1 MGSCQ
6 ASNVI
11 EMNSQEDAKII
22 SNKKKISFINKN
34 GCSINN
40 K

>member
-11 EMNSQEDAKII
+11 EINSLEDAKIL
-22 SNKKKISFINKN
+22 SNKKKLPLEEKQDI
-34 GCSINN
+34 
-40 K
+40 